1 MQTGSMNPLRIVTT
15 LALVGCL
22 GLAASTALA
31 TPTMNDI
38 TYNLRVFN
46 DDPNSNLSATDTW
59 PAGPITISDLQL
71 DGDGQGGEFANLHNW
86 RFSTDSLDDA
96 QLQNADGFKMTA
108 DLTLT
113 GARAEA
119 GLQVSPWWS
128 PNVDG
133 RLQIKTSDLGGE
145 IAAFGGRLPFYSF
158 SANHGINYT
167 TGDTITLSIT
177 YLPRDLDAANPGII
191 QYAVN
196 YNGNDYSSGWIPF
209 DEGNPGEDPPHGLWG
224 LLQPYEVGGVFQP
237 QIDAGNPANGATA
250 VWDNVTFV
258 PEPATITLL
267 VLGGLAVVR
276 RKRLG

>member
-1 MQTGSMNPLRIVTT
+1 MQMKTLRMVST
-15 LALVGCL
+15 LALVGTL

-31 TPTMNDI
+31 TPTMVDI

-46 DDPNSNLSATDTW
+46 DDPNSNLNATDTW

-71 DGDGQGGEFANLHNW
+71 DGDGTGGEFANLHNW
-86 RFSTDSLDDA
+86 RFSADGLDDA
-96 QLQNADGFKMTA
+96 QLQNGDGFRMTA

-113 GARAEA
+113 GSRAEA

-158 SANHGINYT
+158 TANHGLTYT
-167 TGDTITLSIT
+167 TGDTITLEIT
-177 YLPRDLDAANPGII
+177 YVPRDLDAIHPALIE
-191 QYAVN
+191 YAVN
-196 YNGNDYSSGWIPF
+196 YNGNDYSSGYLAF
-209 DEGNPGEDPPHGLWG
+209 DEGNPNEDPPHGTWG
-224 LLQPYEVGGVFQP
+224 LLQPFEVGGVFQP
-237 QIDAGNPANGATA
+237 QIDVGNQANGSTA

-258 PEPATITLL
+258 PEPATLALL
-267 VLGGLAVVR
+267 ALGGLAVVR
-276 RKRLG
+276 RKRIG